1 MIHCVGLNHTTSPA
15 EIREAVALT
24 PDETEKA
31 LQRLREE
38 GHKESLI
45 LATCNRMEF
54 YSRRPEDESPVAAL
68 AEIFQWLKGVDILKH
83 EGLTYVWQTADTVP
97 HLFRVT
103 AGLDSM
109 VIGETEI
116 AGQVRHAAD
125 VAARMGASGP
135 VLRRMVDSAVRCARR
150 VRTETSLTEGSIS
163 MASVSVGLAAK
174 VLGALGGTRVLIVG
188 AGDTCRVAA
197 DYLREAGVREFRVAN
212 RTLANAEILALRL
225 GGTAHPLE
233 DLPRLLPES
242 DLVFSATAS
251 AMPLVDEKMI
261 RQAMGARRGRSMVIV
276 DLAMPRDVHP
286 DVNRIPNVFV
296 YSTESVKS
304 IVDDNLERRRREA
317 PRAEAIVAEESA
329 KFLDWY
335 RSLAVTPTLADMRAR
350 LESLRSVRV
359 NAVAG
364 KFRPEDREKL
374 ELLTR
379 SIINDILREPT
390 LRMME
395 AKDDPRRGSELAGA
409 VRHLFDL
416 ENEASGPR
424 ETDEDRDA
432 R

>member
-1 MIHCVGLNHTTSPA
+1 MIHCIGLNHTTSPA

-24 PDETEKA
+24 PEETEKA
-31 LQRLREE
+31 LSRLREE
-38 GHKESLI
+38 GHKETLI

-54 YSRRPEDESPVAAL
+54 YARSPEEQPPVEAL
-68 AEIFQWLKGVDILKH
+68 AAIFRWLKGVDILEH
-83 EGLTYVWQTADTVP
+83 EGLTYVWKTADTVP
-97 HLFRVT
+97 HFFRVT
-103 AGLDSM
+103 SGLDSM

-116 AGQVRHAAD
+116 AGQVRNAAD
-125 VAARMGASGP
+125 LAARMGASGP
-135 VLRRMVDSAVRCARR
+135 VLRRMVDSAVRCSRR

-174 VLGALGGTRVLIVG
+174 VLGALQETRVLIVG
-188 AGDTCRVAA
+188 AGETCRVAA
-197 DYLREAGVREFRVAN
+197 DYLRDAGVKDFTVAN
-212 RTLANAEILALRL
+212 RTLERAGVLAQRL
-225 GGTAHPLE
+225 GGRAHSLE
-233 DLPRLLPES
+233 DLPRLLPEA
-242 DLVFSATAS
+242 DLVFSATSSPA
-251 AMPLVDEKMI
+251 PLIGEEMV
-261 RQAMGARRGRSMVIV
+261 RQAIRARRGRSMVIV
-276 DLAMPRDVHP
+276 DLAMPRDVDP
-286 DVNRIPNVFV
+286 AVNKISNVFV

-335 RSLAVTPTLADMRAR
+335 RSLAVTPTLADMRSR
-350 LESLRSVRV
+350 LESLRHARV
-359 NAVAG
+359 EAVAG
-364 KFRPEDREKL
+364 KFRAEDREKL

-390 LRMME
+390 LRLMQ
-395 AKDDPRRGSELAGA
+395 AKDDPRRGPELAGA

-416 ENEASGPR
+416 EKEPTGPG